1 MRYRILRIGVLLWLI
16 GTAAIRLAGHRLLHP
31 GRPYATLILYLVSF
45 ALMALLAS
53 RIFRRIGAQKDS
65 WPAAATLL
73 MLPTL
78 ILDPF
83 SCVFFST
90 IFSNVEPGAAGV
102 FGGWMLICCAGVVA
116 GVWVTPETQSE
127 VIPGIKAGAESGV
140 KA

>member
-1 MRYRILRIGVLLWLI
+1 MLRIGVLLWLV
-16 GTAAIRLAGHRLLHP
+16 GTAAIRLAGQRLLHS
-31 GRPYATLILYLVSF
+31 GRPYGTLILYLISF
-45 ALMALLAS
+45 LLMALLGP
-53 RIFRRIGAQKDS
+53 RIFRRVGVQKDS

-73 MLPTL
+73 MFPTL

-102 FGGWMLICCAGVVA
+102 FGGWMLVCCAGVVV
-116 GVWVTPETQSE
+116 GIWVA
-127 VIPGIKAGAESGV
+127 PGAKPRAEPGV

>member
-16 GTAAIRLAGHRLLHP
+16 GTAGIRLAGQRLLHS
-31 GRPYATLILYLVSF
+31 GRPYATLILYLISF
-45 ALMALLAS
+45 LLVALLAP
-53 RIFRRIGAQKDS
+53 RIFRRVGVQKDS

-83 SCVFFST
+83 SCVFFT
-90 IFSNVEPGAAGV
+90 TVFSNVEPGAAGV
-102 FGGWMLICCAGVVA
+102 FGGWMLICCAGVVV
-116 GVWVTPETQSE
+116 GVWVSPGLRPE
-127 VIPGIKAGAESGV
+127 VESGV